1 MQSAHSSEIITLDI
15 VLLTMRGQTLYVGLR
30 ERDLE
35 PFKGQLALVGDY
47 VNEASGP
54 DADACARNIL
64 EQQLQ
69 LSPRHLEQV
78 LTQVGPDRD
87 PRGWSA
93 SVLYMALHD
102 AQTMQGL
109 ANRGLIQLRPLVDVI
124 AWYPRLAFD
133 HGKLITLAVKR
144 LRERAN
150 YSTIT
155 GHLLPDEFTITEL
168 QDATEALL
176 TKTINKAN
184 FRRKVLDLN
193 ILEEAGRKSSCGRP
207 AQTYRLQSGGEN
219 GLTFFWRGLA

>member
-1 MQSAHSSEIITLDI
+1 MQSANSSEIITLDI
-15 VLLTMRGQTLYVGLR
+15 VLLTMRGQSLYVGLR
-30 ERDLE
+30 ERDHE

-47 VNEASGP
+47 VNAASGP
-54 DADACARNIL
+54 DAEACARNIL
-64 EQQLQ
+64 AQQLQ
-69 LSPRHLEQV
+69 FSPRHLEQV

-102 AQTMQGL
+102 AQTMQSL
-109 ANRGLIQLRPLVDVI
+109 ADQGLIQLLPLVDVM
-124 AWYPRLAFD
+124 ACHPRLAFD
-133 HGKLITLAVKR
+133 HGKLIMLAVKR

-184 FRRKVLDLN
+184 FRRKVLDLD

-207 AQTYRLQSGGEN
+207 AQTYQLRPGMEN